1 MVLLRGILSLQL
13 LLFHTVSYQIQL
25 CRCLQLEVLVSM
37 KVSGPMRWLSLSII
51 VTYCNGAQ
59 FCHEYLGSHIS
70 GLDCQMALNN
80 LFDPLFSQQPR
91 PYALEAPQVFHLY
104 DSNPWH
110 RMPRGITA
118 GSCSLAIDIASTQG
132 DQATGSWFMLY
143 AEMFELIKSCVLNGH
158 MGRGGTSTTPYG
170 FVFTVVDPRVVN
182 VVNTCMA
189 SHGAHR
195 IDVAQCVLGIAIR
208 ARQGREPNTP
218 DVRPNVPTRGRQL
231 NLIGPSVINP
241 LDRYLI
247 PLGLARAGPA
257 GAGPAGAGPGPW
269 PGGPVGAGHAGAG
282 PAGAGPGL
290 WPGVPVGAGHAGAG
304 PARAGP
310 GLWPGGPVGAG
321 HAGAGPAGAG
331 ARLQS
336 PGSRPRNSRVQRP
349 RNRGAGSRNPGA
361 GPENVH
367 SAGADPASIDRADAP
382 MPNDNLD
389 PNLMHFF
396 TNSPPDAPG
405 SDSGPSDTGS
415 TAHRPSRPN
424 IFSAD
429 PSDPTPSAPNP
440 AGAGPPGALS
450 SGTGLAIH
458 GLDRRIPA
466 APLDLPRDIQ
476 SISANGLKRVVAGTW
491 TLEGNRWVAGR
502 RKWQWKVQ
510 GGWWLALG
518 QGTPSPYPGGVV
530 PIWRG
535 EGAKPFLIPRPK
547 DRPKPPLAEA
557 WIAGDGTWQPLEG
570 AVPPDGP
577 WLTEGGW
584 VLLRGMP

>member
-1 MVLLRGILSLQL
+1 
-13 LLFHTVSYQIQL
+13 
-25 CRCLQLEVLVSM
+25 
-37 KVSGPMRWLSLSII
+37 
-51 VTYCNGAQ
+51 
-59 FCHEYLGSHIS
+59 
-70 GLDCQMALNN
+70 MALNN

-231 NLIGPSVINP
+231 NLVGPSVINP

-304 PARAGP
+304 LAGAGAGPWPGGPVGAGPARAGP
-310 GLWPGGPVGAG
+310 GLWPGGPVGAGHAGAGPARAGPGLWPGVPVGAGHAGAGLAGAGAGLAGAGAGLWPGGPVGAG

-336 PGSRPRNSRVQRP
+336 PGSRPRNSRAQRP

-361 GPENVH
+361 GPGNVH

-476 SISANGLKRVVAGTW
+476 SISANGLKRIVAGTW

-535 EGAKPFLIPRPK
+535 EGAKPHLIPRPK